1 MYSNLFL
8 NKSYVASVYSNCVIN
23 QETMETK
30 DIIYFYNEVFLKQMK
45 SYILLY
51 RDELR
56 LIH

>member
-1 MYSNLFL
+1 
-8 NKSYVASVYSNCVIN
+8 
-23 QETMETK
+23 METK

-56 LIH
+56 LIQESMV